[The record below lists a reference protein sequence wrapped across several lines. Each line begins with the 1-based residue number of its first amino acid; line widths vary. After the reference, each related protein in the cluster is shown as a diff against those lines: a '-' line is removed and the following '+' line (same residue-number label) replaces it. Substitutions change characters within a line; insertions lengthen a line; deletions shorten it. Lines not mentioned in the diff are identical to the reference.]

1 MSYYISLTFFYF
13 FQYIMHGSNH
23 SSPHIG
29 HLWMTPDWEIG
40 EERFEEQQS
49 LLREWMLSDESIQF
63 SRLPTISESNELIQ
77 VPERVVSRRVEVA
90 TKNSVRHQRL
100 SAV

>member
-1 MSYYISLTFFYF
+1 
-13 FQYIMHGSNH
+13 MHGSNH

-49 LLREWMLSDESIQF
+49 LLRE
-63 SRLPTISESNELIQ
+63 
-77 VPERVVSRRVEVA
+77 
-90 TKNSVRHQRL
+90 
-100 SAV
+100 